1 MSTAVNQ
8 RKVVTS
14 LQNAIC
20 DLTESELKKFQTYK
34 RIYEESVKEIL
45 SQFPGISELIKGQN
59 SSRLYKYVFGG
70 ILRFIAEFTK
80 HNMSPVTME
89 DVLTYLAY
97 KDIDIM
103 IYCSKKAE
111 SFKRFKELIDTL
123 FKHDATIEYHG
134 RDYGSKPP
142 SEFEEDVDEPHL
154 IKYGLYRAYIPI
166 HNKLIRYDILF
177 VGSKSEERF
186 NSVSIDKLT
195 YPFNDS
201 NPGLLDIFT
210 KKLTVPI
217 IPVFNYKG
225 ILKTVDYLDRGYEFK
240 TTEDKKLFVNM
251 FKTYMDIVQFNGPP
265 NEYICTG
272 DITKP
277 SQPKK
282 LNKIM
287 LTKHQYDKVTKKL
300 ILDDPKYHDMLKKMD
315 ITV

>member
-34 RIYEESVKEIL
+34 RIYEESVKEVL

-142 SEFEEDVDEPHL
+142 SEFEEDVVSKFMLCKKQDNGSIVKTAP
-154 IKYGLYRAYIPI
+154 RAAL
-166 HNKLIRYDILF
+166 KARVRLAQ
-177 VGSKSEERF
+177 
-186 NSVSIDKLT
+186 NSAWNR
-195 YPFNDS
+195 PR
-201 NPGLLDIFT
+201 PW
-210 KKLTVPI
+210 
-217 IPVFNYKG
+217 
-225 ILKTVDYLDRGYEFK
+225 
-240 TTEDKKLFVNM
+240 
-251 FKTYMDIVQFNGPP
+251 Q
-265 NEYICTG
+265 
-272 DITKP
+272 
-277 SQPKK
+277 
-282 LNKIM
+282 
-287 LTKHQYDKVTKKL
+287 
-300 ILDDPKYHDMLKKMD
+300 
-315 ITV
+315 